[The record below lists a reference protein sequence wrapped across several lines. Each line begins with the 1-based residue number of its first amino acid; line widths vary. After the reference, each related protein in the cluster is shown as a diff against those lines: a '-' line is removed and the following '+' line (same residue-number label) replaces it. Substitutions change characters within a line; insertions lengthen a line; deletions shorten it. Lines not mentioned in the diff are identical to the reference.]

1 MTAPASSGAT
11 PEALARRCEN
21 ILNGSGKAIEWV
33 RDVRPKAPRLDLEAD
48 GLIEKLRRARNL
60 SRRLGAAAGR
70 PLSIGVFGMSQAGK
84 SYLIS
89 TLARGPDGE
98 LTTVLDGERL
108 NFIGHINPP
117 GEGKEATGLVTRFT
131 RQKSDTPEG
140 YPVELTLFTEADL
153 VKILGNCFFNDFDR
167 ERVKFETDP
176 EKIRQLLAALEKA
189 RRPNPTGGM
198 DTDDMVDVF
207 DYFHRRFQQSME
219 PLKADYWPTAIELAP
234 CLPRPERARLLS
246 VLWNG
251 FDELTKAFVT
261 LGEALAKLG
270 EARTVYA
277 PLDALVV
284 RNGNAFEW
292 SKDSI
297 INVDVLNRLGKDT
310 AEPLRVMAAP
320 RGGPT
325 TEAAVP
331 RSLLTALTAEM
342 RFELAEPPVANL
354 LEQVDLLDFPG
365 YRGRLKVGGMD
376 DVRRQV
382 KRDDVDP
389 VAQLLLRGKVAY
401 LFERYTDDQEMNV
414 LIMCTRCDQQI
425 EITELAPV
433 LDAWVRSTQ
442 GETPKDRAER
452 ACGLLW
458 VLTQLDRRLMPKLGQ
473 TATQQQE
480 SWNSMVHITLLE
492 RFSQCEWLQEW
503 TPGRPFDNLF
513 LVRKP
518 RMLAAS
524 IKTTAEGDEVEFLS
538 GEAERLAEQRALFL
552 KSENVSSH
560 VADAGTAW
568 DAVLKL
574 NDGGME
580 RLGLALAGVARPETK
595 LARIALQLDRE
606 TEKIAKHWLGNYFFS
621 EGADEVERKRKL
633 ADQVKAAL
641 EEVLDTFGELLF
653 CLQPAA
659 EPLRR
664 LYLRADG
671 VAASGGSA
679 SDQQAGAP
687 ERPRRPTV
695 VRLPTA
701 RAQPVIASRAA
712 AFAKAVMSDWVR
724 QLKDLPDN
732 PELQRFLGLS
742 VETLRAITDEL
753 VSASD
758 RLRLESELIE
768 ALRPLE
774 EKRSTTRTGIVDQQ
788 VFLARG
794 VVNEFVDT
802 LGFAAVPM
810 TERPAS
816 QVDGR
821 RIFEPPAP
829 IPPGT
834 LPQLPA
840 EEILYTGTY
849 AVDWLDAFRALA
861 IGNAGHSAGREITP
875 EQNMRLGEILKVFRD
890 GPADAAAS

>member
-1 MTAPASSGAT
+1 MTPVVNGAAT
-11 PEALARRCEN
+11 PEALAQRCGN
-21 ILNGSGKAIEWV
+21 ILEGAGAAIEWV

-48 GLIEKLRRARNL
+48 GLIEKLRRSRNL
-60 SRRLGAAAGR
+60 SRRLGIASGR

-98 LTTVLDGERL
+98 LKTVLDGQRL
-108 NFIGHINPP
+108 DFIGHINPP

-131 RQKSDTPEG
+131 RQTTGTPKG

-167 ERVKFETDP
+167 ERVKFDTEP
-176 EKIRQLLAALEKA
+176 KKIRPLLAALEKA
-189 RRPNPTGGM
+189 RRPNPTGGI
-198 DTDDMVDVF
+198 DTDDMVDVY

-234 CLPRPERARLLS
+234 YLPRPERARLLS

-261 LGEALAKLG
+261 LGEALASLG
-270 EARTVYA
+270 GARTVYA

-284 RNGNAFEW
+284 RTGNAFEW

-376 DVRRQV
+376 EVKRQV
-382 KRDDVDP
+382 KGDDVDP

-442 GETPKDRAER
+442 GGTPEDRAER

-458 VLTQLDRRLMPKLGQ
+458 VLTQLDRRLIPKLGQ

-492 RFSQCEWLQEW
+492 RFKQCEWLQEW

-524 IKTTAEGDEVEFLS
+524 IKTTADGDEVEFLS

-552 KSENVSSH
+552 KSENVSRH

-580 RLGLALAGVARPETK
+580 RLGHALAGVARPETK
-595 LARIALQLDRE
+595 LARIGVQLDHL
-606 TEKIAKHWLGNYFFS
+606 TEEIVKHRLGPYFFA
-621 EGADEVERKRKL
+621 EGADAVERKRQIAEK
-633 ADQVKAAL
+633 VSVAL
-641 EEVLDTFGELLF
+641 QEVLDSFGELLF

-664 LYLRADG
+664 LYLRTDIASAG
-671 VAASGGSA
+671 GPAAE
-679 SDQQAGAP
+679 QQASA
-687 ERPRRPTV
+687 ERPRRVSV

-701 RAQPVIASRAA
+701 REQPVIASRAA
-712 AFAKAVMSDWVR
+712 VFAKAVMSEWVR
-724 QLKDLPDN
+724 QLKDLPEN
-732 PELQRFLGLS
+732 AELQRFLGLS
-742 VETLRAITDEL
+742 ADLLRAITDEL
-753 VSASD
+753 LTASA
-758 RLRLESELIE
+758 RVRLEDELVQ

-788 VFLARG
+788 VFLARA
-794 VVNEFVDT
+794 VVDEFVDT
-802 LGFAAVPM
+802 LSFGSVAMA
-810 TERPAS
+810 ERPS
-816 QVDGR
+816 SPVDGR

-829 IPPGT
+829 IPPET
-834 LPQLPA
+834 LPQLPT

-849 AVDWLDAFRALA
+849 ALDWLEAFHHLA
-861 IGNAGHSAGREITP
+861 VANAGHSAGREITP
-875 EQNMRLGEILKVFRD
+875 EQNMRLGEILKVIR
-890 GPADAAAS
+890 ADRAGVAT